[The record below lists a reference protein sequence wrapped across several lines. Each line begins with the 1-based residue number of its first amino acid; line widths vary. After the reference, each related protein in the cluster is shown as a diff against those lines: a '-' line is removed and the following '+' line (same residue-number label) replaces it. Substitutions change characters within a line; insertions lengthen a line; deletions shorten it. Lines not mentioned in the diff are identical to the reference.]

1 MRVRHATL
9 AVAVLTA
16 LGLAACGDD
25 PEPVAP
31 APAVSTTPSADG
43 VPPGSTDGPDA
54 PGASAR
60 PSTPPTEGT
69 STVKPPKKG
78 GEPAQGPVG
87 KSTTTP

>member
-9 AVAVLTA
+9 AVAVLTV

-43 VPPGSTDGPDA
+43 ALGGTDNPDA

-78 GEPAQGPVG
+78 GEPAQGPAG